1 MMIQLCVSCSLI
13 SHYGLEVVLV
23 TMSRDGVL
31 LVRRG
36 EPEDP
41 LPRRGALCSTSNRWV
56 AVCSAA

>member
-1 MMIQLCVSCSLI
+1 MLCSLV

-23 TMSRDGVL
+23 MMSRDRVL

-41 LPRRGALCSTSNRWV
+41 LPRRGAL
-56 AVCSAA
+56 